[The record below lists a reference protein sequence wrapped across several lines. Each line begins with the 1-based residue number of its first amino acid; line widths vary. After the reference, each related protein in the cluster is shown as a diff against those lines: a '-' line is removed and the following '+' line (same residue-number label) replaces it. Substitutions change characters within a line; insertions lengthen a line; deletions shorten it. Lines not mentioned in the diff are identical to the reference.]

1 MKMGKKIDTPP
12 PVRFSSN
19 LGIRIRGVPENTTGT
34 PDERFQADIKAVEK
48 ILVFLNID
56 DKKLSQIQRIGRNDP
71 DRTTPRT
78 LIVNMENMLSKE
90 LVMKSAFRLK
100 DYDHAVFISRELSTS
115 DTKLGNDCLR
125 KRRFLIENKQIDQK
139 NIRIRNLKLETKYD
153 NKWVEY
159 SENKDTATENE
170 SE

>member
-1 MKMGKKIDTPP
+1 MGKKIDTPS
-12 PVRFSSN
+12 PVRSSRN
-19 LGIRIRGVPENTTGT
+19 LGVRIRGVPENTTGT
-34 PDERFQADIKAVEK
+34 PDERFQAEIKALEK

-56 DKKLSQIQRIGRNDP
+56 DKKLSKIQRIGRNDP

-90 LVMKSAFRLK
+90 LVIKSAFRLK
-100 DYDHAVFISRELSTS
+100 DYEQAVFISRELSTS
-115 DTKLGNDCLR
+115 DTKLENDFLR
-125 KRRFLIENKQIDQK
+125 KRRFLIEDKQIDRK

-153 NKWVEY
+153 DKWVEY
-159 SENKDTATENE
+159 SENTDTATESE